1 MQQRGALL
9 PFGEAFI
16 KHYILWMQTYVS
28 PGGERIHNSL
38 SHLTELQDRMRPHTW
53 RPTTEMYHTTMSTYS
68 TGLRRDRTARGCIS
82 EQNQKKGSRF
92 VRSPPWVTHML
103 AKNRAAHTI
112 CIHSLSCC
120 HVVEGA
126 GIHQYLLK
134 KTKKKKKHF
143 IVYSTQIWNFEPL
156 GKDKAL
162 IGAPFYV
169 ITPSVFVIK
178 KLFSWCYLPSHL
190 HFWISCA
197 VKIECNWMRTEGNLT
212 LCTLKPHLTHAP

>member
-1 MQQRGALL
+1 METYNRDVSHYHEHIQHGAAPGSYGQRLYQWAESEVRITIPPLPALSNTHARKKPSCAHHLHSQFELL
-9 PFGEAFI
+9 PYGRRCRDSP
-16 KHYILWMQTYVS
+16 VS
-28 PGGERIHNSL
+28 VE
-38 SHLTELQDRMRPHTW
+38 
-53 RPTTEMYHTTMSTYS
+53 
-68 TGLRRDRTARGCIS
+68 
-82 EQNQKKGSRF
+82 KK
-92 VRSPPWVTHML
+92 
-103 AKNRAAHTI
+103 
-112 CIHSLSCC
+112 
-120 HVVEGA
+120 
-126 GIHQYLLK
+126 
-134 KTKKKKKHF
+134 KKKKKHF